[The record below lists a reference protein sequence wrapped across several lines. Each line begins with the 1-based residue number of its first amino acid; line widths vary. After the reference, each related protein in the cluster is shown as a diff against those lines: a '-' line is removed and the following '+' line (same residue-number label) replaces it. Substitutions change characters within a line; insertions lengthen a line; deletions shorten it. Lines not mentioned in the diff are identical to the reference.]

1 MFPDM
6 GDRKTFETN
15 HEYFRDNVPYVWS
28 RLQFS
33 EIFHLFLDRVNC
45 MYNYTFC
52 VLFDTVGFYF
62 TQICIELGC

>member
-1 MFPDM
+1 M

-33 EIFHLFLDRVNC
+33 DIFHLFLDRVNC
-45 MYNYTFC
+45 MYNYIFC
-52 VLFDTVGFYF
+52 VLFGTGGFLPRTHLY
-62 TQICIELGC
+62 

>member
-33 EIFHLFLDRVNC
+33 DIFHLFLDRVNG
-45 MYNYTFC
+45 
-52 VLFDTVGFYF
+52 GFYL